1 MMYNS
6 SIMLNNNSIHR
17 VIQAKSFTPYYSA
30 YEDRIRVVINY
41 TDYDSRIDLWL
52 TRAFLLK
59 LFPTVEEVM
68 LRYRAHISSPTIAQ
82 AHSSGPNAVS
92 SPTDTGSLTLMEQE
106 GVLIESVDIT
116 YKSEIEKYE
125 LCFKT
130 KSVHAVTLLDA
141 KTLQLLMESLI
152 KAAPTLEW
160 GISLHWL

>member
-1 MMYNS
+1 MMHNP
-6 SIMLNNNSIHR
+6 SIMLNNSTPR
-17 VIQAKSFTPYYSA
+17 VIQAQTFTPYYSA
-30 YEDRIRVVINY
+30 YEDRIRLVINY
-41 TDYDSRIDLWL
+41 ADYDSRIDLWL

-59 LFPTVEEVM
+59 LFPTMEEVM
-68 LRYRAHISSPTIAQ
+68 LRYKPDVASPAIAQ
-82 AHSSGPNAVS
+82 AHSSAANAAS
-92 SPTDTGSLTLMEQE
+92 TPTDAGSLAVMEKE

-130 KSVHAVTLLDA
+130 KSVHTVALLDA

-160 GISLHWL
+160 GISLHWLT